1 MGQPI
6 TKSILGEAVERAVR
20 AVSGLPETQKI
31 ARARDLV
38 LHDPLIDRATT
49 PIPRL
54 KSEVL
59 QGVAGIGVAQILNA
73 FGVTETL
80 VIAAGWFGRSW
91 KPEEVSTV
99 LTTIVSLGLAVYAW
113 YGRETTSRPLA

>member
-1 MGQPI
+1 M
-6 TKSILGEAVERAVR
+6 
-20 AVSGLPETQKI
+20 
-31 ARARDLV
+31 
-38 LHDPLIDRATT
+38 
-49 PIPRL
+49 
-54 KSEVL
+54 